1 MSISLSHVS
10 VASCCSTFSPEKLD
24 VVAGVI
30 PDRCTPSGQA
40 HPGMLVFRDVCR
52 AEHRLAAV
60 KSGIR
65 AELLVQGAAHE
76 KTRRASRQNHDEN
89 QK

>member
-30 PDRCTPSGQA
+30 LTDVPRVDRPI
-40 HPGMLVFRDVCR
+40 PGC
-52 AEHRLAAV
+52 
-60 KSGIR
+60 
-65 AELLVQGAAHE
+65 
-76 KTRRASRQNHDEN
+76 
-89 QK
+89 